1 MLNKEDTCTK
11 HTYKHFTYTFHKVNE
26 LIPVLAAG
34 FTREQEASDLP
45 VFPRGREQA
54 MVVTK

>member
-1 MLNKEDTCTK
+1 MHKT
-11 HTYKHFTYTFHKVNE
+11 HIQTFYLHIEQTVNE

-45 VFPRGREQA
+45 VFPRGRKEA